1 MGDPIPPAAPRRTR
15 AGITYTHLG
24 QFRVLRVGEA
34 PVPPRALDSPEA
46 VAAFWR
52 EAVAA
57 RPWFDPEKEHMA
69 VLVLDTRLRL
79 KGWHLAGIGT
89 VNESLC
95 HPREILRP
103 VLVAAGYAFV
113 MAHNHPGGDPAPSE
127 SDRLVTRRVK
137 DAASVLMV
145 RLLDHVVVGTGERFF
160 SFRAAGLV

>member
-1 MGDPIPPAAPRRTR
+1 MSLDPRT
-15 AGITYTHLG
+15 
-24 QFRVLRVGEA
+24 
-34 PVPPRALDSPEA
+34 
-46 VAAFWR
+46 
-52 EAVAA
+52 
-57 RPWFDPEKEHMA
+57 
-69 VLVLDTRLRL
+69 
-79 KGWHLAGIGT
+79 
-89 VNESLC
+89 
-95 HPREILRP
+95 P